1 MALEGQPPGI
11 RTMTI
16 ASSKTIEVD
25 RTDGQARRAQDAHL
39 WTYNTN
45 PSATL
50 TGQAKARYVSGMFG
64 RIARRYDLMNT
75 LMSFGQDARWRRYA
89 VEQARPRPGGLAL
102 DVATGTGRIA
112 RELTRRGS
120 RTLAVDFSP
129 EMMLEGK
136 RTAMVSGP
144 RAERE

>member
-1 MALEGQPPGI
+1 
-11 RTMTI
+11 MTF
-16 ASSKTIEVD
+16 ASSKTIEGD
-25 RTDGQARRAQDAHL
+25 RTDGGADSARDGSHGAYD
-39 WTYNTN
+39 TN

-112 RELTRRGS
+112 RELARKGA

-129 EMMLEGK
+129 EMMLVGV
-136 RTAMVSGP
+136 RGMSVSGG
-144 RAERE
+144 R